1 MGFFSLCDGDDVLT
15 AVLVPEL
22 LMFLVNVVFAVT
34 LVGF

>member
-1 MGFFSLCDGDDVLT
+1 MGFFSLCDGGDVLT

-22 LMFLVNVVFAVT
+22 LMFLVKDVLAVT